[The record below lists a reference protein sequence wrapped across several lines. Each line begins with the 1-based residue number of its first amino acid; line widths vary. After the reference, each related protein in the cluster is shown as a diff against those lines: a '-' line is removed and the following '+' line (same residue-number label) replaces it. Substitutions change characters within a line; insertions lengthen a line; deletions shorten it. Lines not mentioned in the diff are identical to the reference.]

1 MPSFSHIIVQVLEN
15 DIKMPSRDE
24 CGLRRRSAMAAPAGR
39 PEPDTVT
46 NADFETMDTSQ
57 YLLEYMSLDMKK
69 ELHALA
75 PELKFM
81 VVQHLC
87 DDTTL

>member
-1 MPSFSHIIVQVLEN
+1 
-15 DIKMPSRDE
+15 MPSRDE
-24 CGLRRRSAMAAPAGR
+24 CAGL
-39 PEPDTVT
+39 PETECTMSCPGLDGLNSDTVT
-46 NADFETMDTSQ
+46 NADFETMDTYQ
-57 YLLEYMSLDMKK
+57 YLLEYMSPDMKK